1 MIELRNVRK
10 SFGDKVVLQD
20 VSAKME
26 PGKTNLIIGTS
37 GSGKTVLM
45 KIMIGLL
52 PVDAGE
58 VLYEGQDITKMKEK
72 ELKEIRKQIGM
83 LFQGGA
89 LFDSKTVEDNVM
101 FPLDMFSNM
110 GAAEKMARVN
120 EVLDRVNL
128 KDANKKF
135 PAEISGGM
143 RKRVALAR
151 AIVQNPKYLFCD
163 EPNSGLD
170 PQTSMVIDKLVKEIT
185 KEYNITTIINTHDMN
200 TVMES
205 GDHIV
210 YMYQGNKQWEGSN
223 KDIIFSKD
231 ERLNAFIFASEFL
244 AKAKEMSM
252 IEAKQKD
259 KVYVQLS
266 AISYQYH
273 MGMVSFVSAYKKIS
287 YQLSISSL
295 KKREN

>member
-1 MIELRNVRK
+1 MIEIKNVRK

-20 VSAKME
+20 VSAKMM
-26 PGKTNLIIGTS
+26 PGNTNLIIGTS

-45 KIMIGLL
+45 KIMIGLMQ
-52 PVDAGE
+52 VDSGE
-58 VLYEGQDITKMKEK
+58 VLYEGRDIVTMNTH
-72 ELKEIRKQIGM
+72 ELKELRKQIGM

-101 FPLDMFSNM
+101 FPLDMFTKSSYE
-110 GAAEKMARVN
+110 EKLKRVN

-128 KDANKKF
+128 KDTNRKY

-143 RKRVALAR
+143 KKRVALAR

-170 PQTSMVIDKLVKEIT
+170 PQTSLVIDKLVKEIT
-185 KEYNITTIINTHDMN
+185 KEYNITTVINTHDMN

-231 ERLNAFIFASEFL
+231 ERLNSFIFASEFL

-252 IEAKQKD
+252 MEAK
-259 KVYVQLS
+259 
-266 AISYQYH
+266 
-273 MGMVSFVSAYKKIS
+273 G
-287 YQLSISSL
+287 
-295 KKREN
+295 R